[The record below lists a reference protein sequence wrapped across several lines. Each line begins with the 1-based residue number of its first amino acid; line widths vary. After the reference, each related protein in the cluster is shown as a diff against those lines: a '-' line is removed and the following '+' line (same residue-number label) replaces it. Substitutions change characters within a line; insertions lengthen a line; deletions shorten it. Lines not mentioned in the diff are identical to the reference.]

1 MAVCARRAVRRMAVA
16 TGKGFTLVEVLVA
29 LAVLAIALT
38 AVSRVTALTIDTS
51 AALRGRTLALWV
63 AQDRL
68 VTYQMQRLWPAI
80 ATTDGETEYA
90 GRRFVWRE
98 QVMGTPLAGMRRI
111 VIEVRAAA
119 GEEVLAELTGFVQQ
133 TGPPS

>member
-1 MAVCARRAVRRMAVA
+1 MAVCTRCADRTMAVP

-29 LAVLAIALT
+29 LAVLAVALA
-38 AVSRVTALTIDTS
+38 AVSRVTALAIDTS
-51 AALRGRTLALWV
+51 AALRSRTLALWV

-68 VTYQMQRLWPAI
+68 VSHQMQRLWPAI
-80 ATTDGETEYA
+80 ASTDGETEYA

-98 QVMGTPLAGMRRI
+98 QVMSTPLPGTRRI
-111 VIEVRAAA
+111 VIEVRAAP
-119 GEEVLAELTGFVQQ
+119 GEEALAELTGYVQQ